1 MKTIAVCSRLTSTL
15 FLVLICS
22 IGFAQI
28 RVMSYNILNFP
39 DGNIAGRVDTLEN
52 IIEYYQPHLLMVQ
65 ELQSENGL
73 TDITDMM
80 DNLGYGDFENAPFV
94 SQQSDP
100 GNPYKLQQAIVFDR
114 NVMRFHS
121 QEQIIT
127 SVRDVNYYKMYL
139 NDAGLETGSDTTFFH
154 VFVTHLKSST
164 GSDNQLARAQM
175 VQAFQ
180 NFTSTHLTNDDLAI
194 IAGDFNIYSNTE
206 DAYSLLTEPVTGIN
220 MNDPFASYGN
230 WTGTSFSHKEILTQ
244 STRQSQYAGDGAGG
258 GIDDRF
264 DFILFSNGLMS
275 NSNALS
281 FIEGSYYSLGNN
293 GTCYNNSI
301 TACSASNEVPYDV
314 LASIYYMSDHIPQ
327 VCELDVNL
335 DLNIAT
341 IQKQENSTEFRS
353 GNIISDNLDL
363 VVRNNT
369 AGATTIHIYAINGAL
384 VATRTLDNG
393 TSPLYFSFPNEQFST
408 GMFLVEVIYADQS
421 TSTHRFLVSNK

>member
-1 MKTIAVCSRLTSTL
+1 
-15 FLVLICS
+15 
-22 IGFAQI
+22 
-28 RVMSYNILNFP
+28 MSYNILNFP
-39 DGNIAGRVDTLEN
+39 NGNISGRVDTLEN
-52 IIEYYQPHLLMVQ
+52 IVDYYQPHLLMVQ
-65 ELQSENGL
+65 ELQTESGL

-80 DNLGYGDFENAPFV
+80 DNLGYGDFENSPFV
-94 SQQSDP
+94 AQQSDP

-114 NVMRFHS
+114 NTMRLHS
-121 QEQIIT
+121 QDQIIT

-139 NDAGLETGSDTTFFH
+139 NDVGLETGSDTTYFH

-206 DAYSLLTEPVTGIN
+206 DAYSLLTEPTTGIT
-220 MNDPFASYGN
+220 MNDPFASFGN
-230 WTGTSFSHKEILTQ
+230 WTGSSFSHKEILTQ

-264 DFILFSNGLMS
+264 DFILFSNALM
-275 NSNALS
+275 NSSSPLH
-281 FIEGSYYSLGNN
+281 FIEGSFHSLGNN

-301 TACSASNEVPYDV
+301 TACSTSNEVPSDV

-335 DLNIAT
+335 DLNIASN
-341 IQKQENSTEFRS
+341 QMNENSTTFRNGNFINNEVELIVRNQKS
-353 GNIISDNLDL
+353 GNTS
-363 VVRNNT
+363 V
-369 AGATTIHIYAINGAL
+369 HIYNLNGQLIAERYL
-384 VATRTLDNG
+384 NNG
-393 TSPLYFSFPNEQFST
+393 TAPLYFSFSNEQFGM
-408 GMFLVEVIYADQS
+408 GMFIVEVIYADQS
-421 TSTHRFLVSNK
+421 ISTHRFLVNNK